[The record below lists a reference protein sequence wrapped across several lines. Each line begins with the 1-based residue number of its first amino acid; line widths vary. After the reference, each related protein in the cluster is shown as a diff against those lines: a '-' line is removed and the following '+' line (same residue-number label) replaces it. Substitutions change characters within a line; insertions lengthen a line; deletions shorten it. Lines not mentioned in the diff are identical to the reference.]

1 MPHWKKDL
9 SHRARVNEMRTL
21 GLDVIDTSWSRGK
34 LLDCIVRHR
43 GTGRAMYVEIKNS
56 SKGKLTPD
64 ETAFINARPEACR
77 VVASQADVL
86 AVWAELRK

>member
-1 MPHWKKDL
+1 LPHWKKDR
-9 SHRARVNEMRTL
+9 SHDSRIAEMRTL

-56 SKGKLTPD
+56 IKGKLTPD
-64 ETAFINARPEACR
+64 ETAFVNARPEACR
-77 VVASQADVL
+77 VVASQADAL
-86 AVWAELRK
+86 ALWAELRG